1 MRAATL
7 GDAQRDFD
15 RWCVGVAD
23 RRKCPGGTV
32 GQVGAAEPLRSLP
45 PAAYPAADHGRAQ
58 GVTLGADRVRGQPL
72 QRPACCVGRAV
83 TVLAS
88 VGDPLL
94 RIVSGAGEV
103 VAEHRRAPCRLR
115 PDHPRGRARRAARAG
130 RAGGVHD
137 REGMPAQGQRAA
149 R

>member
-45 PAAYPAADHGRAQ
+45 PAAYPAQIAVERKASRSALIAFEGNHYS
-58 GVTLGADRVRGQPL
+58 VP
-72 QRPACCVGRAV
+72 PA
-83 TVLAS
+83 AS
-88 VGDPLL
+88 V
-94 RIVSGAGEV
+94 
-103 VAEHRRAPCRLR
+103 AP
-115 PDHPRGRARRAARAG
+115 
-130 RAGGVHD
+130 
-137 REGMPAQGQRAA
+137 
-149 R
+149 